1 MGGGI
6 IMYGINNIRF
16 GGIASGFDTEYI
28 VQNLMRVEQ
37 MKIDRFHQQKQ
48 LLEWK
53 REDYRSIN
61 NQLRSFREGA
71 SWNLSME
78 KTFMSK
84 TATVSNDSLFNVTAS
99 NNAAP
104 GNYTFEVARLAK
116 GVTVEGRLDQEGI
129 KSIGG
134 FLNGVGSTSFTLQG
148 GEGKEAYTIEVM
160 SGETLEDVANKINA
174 VSDKTGV
181 KAFYEENLDRFFLYT
196 EKTGADVNITIGED
210 HEFVS
215 QVLGLNPGENGVLGT
230 GENALIKFNGIDLE
244 FASNQFEFFGL
255 NFDLKKASAGE
266 IVNVQ
271 VTNNVD
277 TIVDEIKAFVEAY
290 NKIIDDIG
298 TKLSEKRY
306 RNFPPLTNEQKD
318 DMKEKDIEQWE
329 EKARSGIFRADPLLS
344 RISSEMRMLVTDRV
358 EGLEGKYKSLSSI
371 GITTSPDWKDNGK
384 LYIDEDKLR
393 AALAE
398 DMDGV
403 AKIFNN
409 SSKDPASQGIAHKL
423 NDQIYGYFGVM
434 ATTAGRSTDIH
445 DESYLGKEITDLNE
459 RIDTMQL
466 RMQMLE
472 QKYWNQFTAMEKAL
486 QQMQSQGDW
495 LAAQLGMGG

>member
-84 TATVSNDSLFNVTAS
+84 TATVSNDSLFNITAS

-104 GNYTFEVARLAK
+104 GNYTFEVAKLAK
-116 GVTVEGRLDQEGI
+116 GVTVEGKLDREGI
-129 KSIGG
+129 KNIGD
-134 FLNGVGSTSFTLQG
+134 FFTEETEAITFKINGYG
-148 GEGKEAYTIEVM
+148 IEIQA
-160 SGETLEDVANKINA
+160 GDELTTVADKINA

-255 NFDLKKASAGE
+255 NFDLKKASEGE

-290 NKIIDDIG
+290 NQIIDDIG

-306 RNFPPLTNEQKD
+306 RGFPPLTNEQKD

-445 DESYLGKEITDLNE
+445 DESYLGKEITGLNE

-486 QQMQSQGDW
+486 HQMQSQGDW
-495 LAAQLGMGG
+495 IAAQLGMGG